1 MTIPFAQLQQQLKD
15 ILLQLSFP
23 EHQAA
28 LCANIFA
35 ANSRDGVYSH
45 GVNRFPVFVKG
56 IKKGFTNPLAEPELL
71 ESNGSFQH
79 WDGHLAPGMYNATT
93 CMNSA
98 IELAKIHG
106 ISCVTIENTNHWMR
120 GGTYGWQAADA
131 GCIGICFTNAIAGM
145 PAWGGVNPVLGNNPL
160 VIAVPRPG
168 GHVVLDMAMSQF
180 SYGKLQ
186 EHELRHESLPV
197 TGGYYEQGEP
207 STDPAAIRKTKRLLP
222 AGYWKGSGLAM
233 LLDIL
238 LVALTGGRS
247 TPAITAGGHEYGVT
261 QCFICLHRPEMH
273 THLINEIINYVKG
286 STPVKEGAPI
296 TYPGERTLNT
306 RIRNERDGIPVD
318 EGIWNEVLA
327 LS

>member
-1 MTIPFAQLQQQLKD
+1 MTISFSQLHHQLKK

-23 EHQAA
+23 ESRADR
-28 LCANIFA
+28 CARIFA
-35 ANSRDGVYSH
+35 SNSRDGVYSH
-45 GVNRFPVFVKG
+45 GLNRFPVFVKQV
-56 IKKGFTNPLAEPELL
+56 KKNLIDPLAEPALI
-71 ESNGSFQH
+71 ESHGSMEN
-79 WDGHLAPGMYNATT
+79 WDGHLAPGMYSATI
-93 CMNSA
+93 CMDRA
-98 IELAKIHG
+98 IALAKTNG
-106 ISCVTIENTNHWMR
+106 ISCVTIKNTNHWMR

-145 PAWGGVNPVLGNNPL
+145 PAWGGIDPVLGNNPL
-160 VIAVPRPG
+160 VIAVPRKD

-186 EHELRHESLPV
+186 EYELRNEALPV
-197 TGGYYEQGEP
+197 SGGYNEKGEP

-247 TPAITAGGHEYGVT
+247 TPVITAGGHEYGVT

-273 THLINEIINYVKG
+273 EHLINEIIDYVKS
-286 STPVKEGAPI
+286 STPIDAAHGI
-296 TYPGERTLNT
+296 TYPGERTLMT
-306 RIRNERDGIPVD
+306 RIKNERDGIPVD
-318 EGIWNEVLA
+318 ERIWNEVLA
-327 LS
+327 LL